1 MDAKKYAT
9 LLAVV
14 HETLAGRTESA
25 RALLATLVDAHLDA
39 GAHGDDLQYYI
50 FASALS
56 KRLESDKAAEINL
69 YLRQFE
75 TTQISLFNLL
85 AQHLPTVALAGPL
98 ANEVLAEYV
107 GGQDEVTLLDVG
119 IGSGRQEVALLYLL
133 ATQRRLP
140 RKLNVI
146 AIEPDAGSL
155 LEAGAALAEA
165 AETLGME
172 LDFHPVHKVVEEL
185 DEEDWRAFGS
195 FGAPLVVLGAFA
207 VHHVRSAPGARA
219 REALFHRL
227 RALEPDAVVLCEPS
241 SNHDS
246 PSLLERFEA
255 AWNHFGLTFRIIDG
269 LEVADRDK
277 AAMKMFF
284 AREIEDILANAEE
297 TRCERHEPVDAWVRR
312 FREAGF
318 TPCADWGMVGAPAG
332 GPVRVAARDG
342 YLGLDYGDETLV
354 AILCATSGVP
364 ARAGRISR
372 ALLDQVA

>member
-9 LLAVV
+9 LASVV
-14 HETLAGRTESA
+14 DETLAGRTDNA
-25 RALLATLVDAHLDA
+25 RELLGRLVDTQLKDA
-39 GAHGDDLQYYI
+39 GSEDLQYFI

-56 KRLESDKAAEINL
+56 KRLASDKSADINL

-85 AQHLPTVALAGPL
+85 AQHLPTVQMAGPL
-98 ANEVLAEYV
+98 ANEVLAGYV

-140 RKLNVI
+140 RKLNII

-155 LEAGAALAEA
+155 LEAGESLAEA
-165 AETLGME
+165 AMTLGVE
-172 LDFHPVHKVVEEL
+172 LEFHPVHKVVEEL
-185 DEEDWRAFGS
+185 DDADWRFFAS
-195 FGAPLVVLGAFA
+195 FGAPMVVLGAFA
-207 VHHVRSAPGARA
+207 VHHVRSAPGSSARD
-219 REALFHRL
+219 ALFRRL

-246 PSLLERFEA
+246 PSLRERFEA
-255 AWNHFGLTFRIIDG
+255 AWHHFGLTFRLIDG
-269 LEVADRDK
+269 LDVPPAHR
-277 AAMKMFF
+277 ASMKMFF

-297 TRCERHEPVDAWVRR
+297 TRCERHEPVDVWVRR
-312 FREAGF
+312 LRDAGF
-318 TPCADWGMVGAPAG
+318 VPCADWGMVGGPAG

-354 AILCATSGVP
+354 AIVCATSAVP
-364 ARAGRISR
+364 AVAGRITPE
-372 ALLDQVA
+372 LLQQVA

>member
-14 HETLAGRTESA
+14 HETLADRIDSA
-25 RALLATLVDAHLDA
+25 RALLADLVDDHLDA

-56 KRLESDKAAEINL
+56 KRLASDKSAEINL

-75 TTQISLFNLL
+75 KTQISLFNLL
-85 AQHLPTVALAGPL
+85 AQHLPTVSLAGPL
-98 ANEVLAEYV
+98 ANEVMAGYM
-107 GGQDEVTLLDVG
+107 GGMEQVTLLDVG
-119 IGSGRQEVALLYLL
+119 IGSGRQEVALLHLL
-133 ATQRRLP
+133 AQQGRLP
-140 RKLNVI
+140 RTLNVI

-155 LEAGAALAEA
+155 LEAGFALGETAEA
-165 AETLGME
+165 LGVALE
-172 LDFHPVHKVVEEL
+172 FHPVHKVVEEL
-185 DEEDWRAFGS
+185 DEDDWAMFAS
-195 FGAPLVVLGAFA
+195 FGTPLFVLGAFA
-207 VHHVRSAPGARA
+207 VHHVRSAPGEHARDD
-219 REALFHRL
+219 LFRRL
-227 RALEPDAVVLCEPS
+227 RTLNPDAVVLCEPS

-246 PSLLERFEA
+246 SSLVERFEA
-255 AWNHFGLTFRIIDG
+255 AWHHFGLTFRIIDG
-269 LEVADRDK
+269 LEVDEREK

-297 TRCERHEPVDAWVRR
+297 TRCERHEPVDHWVRR
-312 FREAGF
+312 LREAGF
-318 TPCADWGMVGAPAG
+318 TPCAEWETVSAPAG
-332 GPVRVAARDG
+332 GPVRVTARDG

-364 ARAGRISR
+364 ARAGRISP